1 MSARPREVDWAIRLL
16 WIMLAIALLASP
28 LRWRLTTGVHG
39 ALGIL
44 VNDLFFFGIPALL
57 IWKISEGANWA
68 RITFLVLVLF
78 GIAVTTAFAIRGGL
92 SHFHVPVSIWVTSGL
107 ETLCQWSAC
116 VLLFSQPARYWFKDP
131 PRVIRLAEDQ
141 R

>member
-28 LRWRLTTGVHG
+28 LQWRLTTGVYG

-44 VNDLFFFGIPALL
+44 VNDLFFFGITALF

-78 GIAVTTAFAIRGGL
+78 GIAVTSAFAILGGL
-92 SHFHVPVSIWVTSGL
+92 SHFHFPVSIWVMSGL
-107 ETLCQWSAC
+107 ENLCQWSAC
-116 VLLFSQPARYWFKDP
+116 VLLFTQPASYWFKGP

>member
-28 LRWRLTTGVHG
+28 LQWRLTTGVYG

-44 VNDLFFFGIPALL
+44 VNDLFFFGINALL

-68 RITFLVLVLF
+68 RITFLVLALF
-78 GIAVTTAFAIRGGL
+78 GIAVSTAFAIGGGL
-92 SHFHVPVSIWVTSGL
+92 SHFHIPVSIWVTSGL
-107 ETLCQWSAC
+107 EILCQWSAC
-116 VLLFSQPARYWFKDP
+116 VLLFSQAARYWFKGP